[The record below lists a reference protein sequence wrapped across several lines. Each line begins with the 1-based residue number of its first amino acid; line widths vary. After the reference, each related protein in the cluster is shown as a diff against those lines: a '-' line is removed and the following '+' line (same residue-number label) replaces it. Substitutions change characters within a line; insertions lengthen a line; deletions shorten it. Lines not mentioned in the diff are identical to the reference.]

1 MAPGQGQFHCTLS
14 LAGAEAK
21 RMLAKTNWPRKTR
34 LLTILLCGLA
44 CNAIC
49 CEAQQDATQPT
60 AKPAA
65 DDSGG
70 TANLAKAT
78 QNPVSSLISV
88 PAQNNDN
95 FAIGPFNRIQNV
107 LNIQPVVPVKLN
119 DQVSLIVRWITP
131 IIYQPAP
138 GTANLEVYGIVAET
152 PPFFAIEA
160 LQNSAGLSGFGDMN
174 PTFFLTPAKT
184 HKLIL
189 GAGPAFV
196 LPTAT
201 SKVLGQ
207 GKLSIGPSVVALTQ
221 PGPWTI
227 GALVNNVWSV
237 AGSGSRSAVNQ
248 MMLQYFIN
256 YNMKKGWYLTVSPII
271 TANWKASPANV
282 WTVPV
287 GGGAGRIM
295 RLGFQP
301 VNISAAFYGNA
312 VHPEAGSSWSMR
324 LQLAFLFP
332 KIPPEM
338 KAKMAAAMK
347 K

>member
-1 MAPGQGQFHCTLS
+1 MRSRPPG
-14 LAGAEAK
+14 A
-21 RMLAKTNWPRKTR
+21 
-34 LLTILLCGLA
+34 LLLVVLLCGILCPA
-44 CNAIC
+44 GRLG
-49 CEAQQDATQPT
+49 AQQAAATQP
-60 AKPAA
+60 AAQPAPDA
-65 DDSGG
+65 GSG
-70 TANLAKAT
+70 TAELAKAT

-88 PAQNNDN
+88 PVQNNDN
-95 FAIGPFNRIQNV
+95 FGIGPFNRIQNV

-119 DQVSLIVRWITP
+119 DKVSMIIRWITP

-138 GTANLEVYGIVAET
+138 GTANLEVYGIEENT
-152 PPFFAIEA
+152 PAYFAA
-160 LQNSAGLSGFGDMN
+160 TAVQNAAGVSGFGDMN
-174 PTFFLTPAKT
+174 PTFFFTPAKT
-184 HKLIL
+184 HKLII

-237 AGSGSRSAVNQ
+237 AGSGSRTAVNQ

-256 YNMKKGWYLTVSPII
+256 YNMKKGWYLSVSPII
-271 TANWKASPANV
+271 NANWKASPGNV

-312 VHPEAGSSWSMR
+312 VHPVAGSSWSMR
-324 LQLAFLFP
+324 LQIAFLFP